1 MHFANDIFDANSYQ
15 DLFRTVILHFARQ
28 TLVFFENHKLAGF
41 RVMRGSGEAR
51 DEAGYTRDSRGEDK
65 GGVQT
70 LCKHSSKKKYYANTL
85 RRKNIN

>member
-41 RVMRGSGEAR
+41 RQDRGRVRVRIHEGQPW
-51 DEAGYTRDSRGEDK
+51 
-65 GGVQT
+65 GG
-70 LCKHSSKKKYYANTL
+70 
-85 RRKNIN
+85 